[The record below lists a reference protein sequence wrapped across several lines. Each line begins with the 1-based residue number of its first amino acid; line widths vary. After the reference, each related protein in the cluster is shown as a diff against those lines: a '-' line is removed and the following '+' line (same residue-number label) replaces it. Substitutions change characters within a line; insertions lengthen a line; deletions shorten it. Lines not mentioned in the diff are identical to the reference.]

1 MTANYEKGDPMDVS
15 SSSGSGQI
23 DILKKATEVQESQVL
38 KILDSA
44 DKLTQ
49 DNLAKEDVAR
59 KTGVGSNLNV
69 TG

>member
-1 MTANYEKGDPMDVS
+1 MDVS
-15 SSSGSGQI
+15 SSQSIDSGSIQM
-23 DILKKATEVQESQVL
+23 DILKKATDAQEQQVL

-49 DNLAKEDVAR
+49 ESALKEDIAR